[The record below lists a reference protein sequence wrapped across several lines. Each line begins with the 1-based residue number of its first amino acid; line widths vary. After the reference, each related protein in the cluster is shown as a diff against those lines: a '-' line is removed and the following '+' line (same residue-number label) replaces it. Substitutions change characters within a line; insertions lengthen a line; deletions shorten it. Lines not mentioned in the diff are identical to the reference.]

1 MLFSYY
7 HSAFRFCILSAQG
20 PALANVKH
28 EKMPEKTAALFHVR
42 TSEHRQNRPKS
53 LRLDNDMIWYTIA
66 IAAGL
71 GADAMSVCA
80 AIGVRWH
87 GARQKF
93 RMAWHMGLFQFFMP
107 LLGWMGGSQ
116 LAGLVQTFGTYL
128 AAGLVFAIGLKMLI
142 EAVKNHPGAVVESTE
157 HAVEHELHIKAKDPT
172 RGWSLVVLSVAT
184 SIDAL
189 VVGFSLGVR
198 GHEIWQAS
206 AVIGLV
212 AALMAL
218 VGVIIG
224 QYAGKAFGRY
234 AETAGAVVLMAL
246 GIAFLWL

>member
-1 MLFSYY
+1 
-7 HSAFRFCILSAQG
+7 
-20 PALANVKH
+20 
-28 EKMPEKTAALFHVR
+28 
-42 TSEHRQNRPKS
+42 
-53 LRLDNDMIWYTIA
+53 MIWYIIA

-80 AIGVRWH
+80 AIGVKWH

-107 LLGWMGGSQ
+107 LLGWFGGAQ
-116 LAGLVQTFGTYL
+116 LAGFVQTFGTYL
-128 AAGLVFAIGLKMLI
+128 AAGLVFAIGLKMFI
-142 EAVKNHPGAVVESTE
+142 EAVKNHPGAVVESAE
-157 HAVEHELHIKAKDPT
+157 HAAEKEFRIKAKDPT

-206 AVIGLV
+206 AIIGVV
-212 AALMAL
+212 AAMMSLI
-218 VGVIIG
+218 GIIIG
-224 QYAGKAFGRY
+224 RHAGKAFGRY

-246 GIAFLWL
+246 AVCFLWL